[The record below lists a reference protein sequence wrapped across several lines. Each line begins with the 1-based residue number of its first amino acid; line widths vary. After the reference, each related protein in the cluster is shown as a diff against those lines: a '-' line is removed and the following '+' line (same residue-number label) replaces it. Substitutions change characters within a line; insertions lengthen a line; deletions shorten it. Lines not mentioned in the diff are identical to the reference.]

1 MVTKVKKK
9 TETAAHY
16 FPIFPKQ
23 AESRCAPRF
32 SEAAGFVRHNRKS
45 RQHVC
50 GMSAVPELC
59 VTLSEISDKMSYPN
73 FYIIPTNRAIA

>member
-59 VTLSEISDKMSYPN
+59 AASGGGDTKL
-73 FYIIPTNRAIA
+73 